1 MRPIVGGTDQG
12 APWPSR
18 CVSNVKNPPQTTL
31 PNAMTG
37 PTQMSRRTARTCRM
51 ARWVRAGRAFAVTPR
66 DDATPA
72 GVAQDVRGRQER
84 DMAWLPGVGSG
95 TPKNDFDV

>member
-1 MRPIVGGTDQG
+1 M
-12 APWPSR
+12 
-18 CVSNVKNPPQTTL
+18 
-31 PNAMTG
+31 
-37 PTQMSRRTARTCRM
+37 
-51 ARWVRAGRAFAVTPR
+51 RAGRAFAVTPR